1 MRSYRWRS
9 QAARAA
15 APAARCAAIHRT
27 AIATSLPRAGLR
39 AALLASVC
47 LGALAILTPGVA
59 YATDGTWIA
68 PPPNPEEW
76 TQGTNWSSSPTVPD
90 GTATFTNNS
99 ATTSV
104 TISGSASVE
113 TIQFTAAA
121 PAYSFTNFNFFT
133 INGAGIINNSASVP
147 TFTNNG
153 FISFDSGTA
162 GNAAITN
169 NGAVTF
175 LNASSA
181 GNSTIIN
188 FGGGSLVAFSNN
200 SSATDATITT
210 NSGAQTLFTTNSNGG
225 NARFIANGGGS
236 VDFSGTL
243 GPSGNNQITAGSIE
257 GAGTYSLG
265 ANQLT
270 VGSNNLSTTV
280 SGSIQDGGGAGG
292 SSASLVKVG
301 TGTLTLS
308 GNNTYTGATTINAGT
323 LAAASS
329 TALPNQTALA
339 VNLGATLAVTDGVAA
354 QIGSLADGVSGG
366 GGVQI
371 GASDPT
377 TLLTIAG
384 NSSTTF
390 SGTFSGPGSLELDS
404 GSLTLTGASNGGN
417 IGTIGGDL
425 SLCNCDDGGLTISGG
440 SLVVNGFAMGVTVTG
455 GTLAVINGGTLQ
467 VGNPPATHDLL
478 VASNMIL
485 SGAGSTVTVSG
496 FTGVGIFGPGSLTIS
511 NGGVLNSQGGAEIDT
526 FVPVLGVPTATV
538 TGPGSTWN
546 VGGSGL
552 TVGGGSTSGPGR
564 LIVSNGGV
572 VNTSS
577 LTIGDPCGCADGRV
591 TITDGGVVNS
601 FGFTGIGEA
610 STLHLGIGG
619 LAGAIITPAIDN
631 RGRIVAN
638 FTDTLTLA
646 AHISGSGTLS
656 KAGAGTLILTGSN
669 SYTGG
674 TTITGGTLQLGNGG
688 ASGSIAGNVTND
700 GTFAINRSDTFAF
713 GGVISGTGSFAQ
725 IGPGTT
731 ILTAANTYSGGTV
744 INSGMLAVTAD
755 ANLGAATGGL
765 SFGGGTLQ
773 FLSGFTTN
781 RAVTLNAGG
790 GTFDTNGNNAT
801 LAGTISGSGPLTKI
815 GAGVLTLSGSS
826 TYSGATTVNSGTLQ
840 AGALNA
846 FASASA
852 FTIASGATLNLNGFN
867 QTIGSLAGAGSVTL
881 GSATLTTGTDNT
893 STTFSGTISGS
904 GGLTK
909 IGSGALTL
917 SGANTY
923 SGGTTITGGSLQLG
937 NGGASGSIVG
947 NVTNNGTF
955 AINRSNTF
963 TFGGVISGSGA
974 FQQNG
979 AGTTILTA
987 ANTYTGGTT
996 ITGGTLQLGNGGAG
1010 GSIVGNVTNSSTFA
1024 INRSDTFT
1032 FGGVIS
1038 GSGALQQNGAGTTI
1052 LTAANTYTGGTTI
1065 NAGTLQL
1072 GNGGTSG
1079 SIAGDLV
1086 NNGTFAINRSDVFA
1100 FGGVISGT
1108 GAFQQ
1113 NGTGTTILTANNTYT
1128 GGTALNAGTL
1138 AVGSNTAL
1146 GTGALAFASGA
1157 TLQAAANGL
1166 SLANAMTLSGADT
1179 VDTQT
1184 NALTLSGTI
1193 SGSGG
1198 LTKIGSGVLT
1208 LSGANTYSGGT
1219 TLAAGTLRLASNQ
1232 ALGTGALTTTGS
1244 VVDYANGVTI
1254 TNPIVLNSNTTQ
1266 LQVTAGTATQ
1276 AGVISELN
1284 GPRPMEKIGGGT
1296 LVLTANNTYSG
1307 PTTIS
1312 AGTLIVNGSIANSAV
1327 TVNGGATLA
1336 GTGAVGAITITSGAT
1351 FAPGAAATTGA
1362 MTVVGN
1368 LAFQSGAL
1376 YLVHVNPSTASST
1389 KVTAGGSATLSGTVQ
1404 AVFASGRYAT
1414 RSYTI
1419 LSAAGGRSGTFS
1431 SLTTS
1436 NLPAGFTASLG
1447 YTATDA
1453 TLNLT
1458 ATLGR
1463 GPSDLGTG
1471 GLSINQSNVA
1481 EALNSFFNNGGALP
1495 PEFVSIFGLSGA
1507 NLANA
1512 LTLLSG
1518 EAATGAQQGAFQLTN
1533 QFLGI
1538 MLDPFV
1544 DGRSSVGGANGP
1556 ALGFAPER
1564 EELPD
1569 DIALAYAKLLK
1580 APPKPAT
1587 FEQRWSV
1594 WGAGYGGS
1602 NRTSGD
1608 PAVVGSHDLSA
1619 RTAGGAAGLD
1629 YRLAPNTVV
1638 GFALAGGGTNWS
1650 LAQGLG
1656 GGRSDAFQAGVY
1668 GTTRYGPAYVAAA
1681 FAYTNHWMSTDRFAF
1696 AGDHLTASFNASYSE
1711 SDLTGSGF
1719 ALAYNA
1725 RTATDTRSEL
1735 GGRFDRLL
1743 LLNPNAALTVR
1754 ARVAWAHD
1762 WVSDPTLAALF
1773 QTLPGA
1779 SFIVN
1784 GATPAKNSALTSAG
1798 AELRLANGV
1807 TLIGKFDGEF
1817 ASHSS
1822 TYAGTGTVRY
1832 TW

>member
-1 MRSYRWRS
+1 MRSYQWRS
-9 QAARAA
+9 QATRAVA
-15 APAARCAAIHRT
+15 EAARRAAIHRS
-27 AIATSLPRAGLR
+27 AMPLWLLPARSRLR

-47 LGALAILTPGVA
+47 LGAFAALTPSSA
-59 YATDGTWIA
+59 QTIDGTWLGGGA
-68 PPPNPEEW
+68 PVTNEW
-76 TQGTNWSSSPTVPD
+76 TQGNNWSSNPDVPD
-90 GTATFTNNS
+90 GMATFTNNS
-99 ATTSV
+99 APTSV
-104 TISGSASVE
+104 TISAPTSIG
-113 TIQFTAAA
+113 TIQFTSGA
-121 PAYSFTNFNFFT
+121 PMYSFAVNLALFE
-133 INGAGIINNSASVP
+133 INGAGIVNNSASAP
-147 TFTNNG
+147 SFTNNG
-153 FISFDSGTA
+153 
-162 GNAAITN
+162 AIT
-169 NGAVTF
+169 F
-175 LNASSA
+175 INASSA
-181 GNSTIIN
+181 GNSIIVN
-188 FGGGSLVAFSNN
+188 NGGFLLSF
-200 SSATDATITT
+200 TDTSTAGNATITT
-210 NSGAQTLFTTNSNGG
+210 NTGALTQFASNSTGG
-225 NARFIANGGGS
+225 NARFITNAGGT
-236 VDFSGTL
+236 VDFSGTS

-280 SGSIQDGGGAGG
+280 SGSIQDGGSAGG
-292 SSASLVKVG
+292 SVASLVKVG

-308 GNNTYTGATTINAGT
+308 GNNTYTGATTISAGT

-329 TALPNQTALA
+329 TAMPNQTALA

-390 SGTFSGPGSLELDS
+390 SGAFSGPGSLELDS

-440 SLVVNGFAMGVTVTG
+440 SLIVNGFAMGVTVTG

-467 VGNPPATHDLL
+467 VGNPPAIHDLL
-478 VASNMIL
+478 VASNMIV

-546 VGGSGL
+546 LGGLGL
-552 TVGGGSTSGPGR
+552 TVGGGSTMGPGR
-564 LIVSNGGV
+564 LTVSNGGV

-591 TITDGGVVNS
+591 TITDGAVVNS
-601 FGFTGIGEA
+601 FGFTGIGEG
-610 STLHLGIGG
+610 STLNLGTGG

-656 KAGAGTLILTGSN
+656 KAGSGTLILTGSN

-744 INSGMLAVTAD
+744 INSGMLAVAAD

-781 RAVTLNAGG
+781 RVVTLNAGG
-790 GTFDTNGNNAT
+790 GTVDTNGTGAT
-801 LAGTISGSGPLTKI
+801 LGGSISGSGPFTKT
-815 GAGVLTLSGSS
+815 GSGTLTLSGASS
-826 TYSGATTVNSGTLQ
+826 YSGATAVNAGMLQ
-840 AGALNA
+840 AGAANA
-846 FASASA
+846 FASGSA
-852 FTIASGATLNLNGFN
+852 FTVASGATLNLASFN

-893 STTFSGTISGS
+893 STTFSGAISGT

-909 IGSGALTL
+909 IG
-917 SGANTY
+917 
-923 SGGTTITGGSLQLG
+923 
-937 NGGASGSIVG
+937 
-947 NVTNNGTF
+947 
-955 AINRSNTF
+955 
-963 TFGGVISGSGA
+963 
-974 FQQNG
+974 
-979 AGTTILTA
+979 
-987 ANTYTGGTT
+987 
-996 ITGGTLQLGNGGAG
+996 
-1010 GSIVGNVTNSSTFA
+1010 
-1024 INRSDTFT
+1024 
-1032 FGGVIS
+1032 
-1038 GSGALQQNGAGTTI
+1038 
-1052 LTAANTYTGGTTI
+1052 
-1065 NAGTLQL
+1065 AGTL
-1072 GNGGTSG
+1072 
-1079 SIAGDLV
+1079 V
-1086 NNGTFAINRSDVFA
+1086 
-1100 FGGVISGT
+1100 
-1108 GAFQQ
+1108 
-1113 NGTGTTILTANNTYT
+1113 
-1128 GGTALNAGTL
+1128 
-1138 AVGSNTAL
+1138 
-1146 GTGALAFASGA
+1146 
-1157 TLQAAANGL
+1157 
-1166 SLANAMTLSGADT
+1166 
-1179 VDTQT
+1179 
-1184 NALTLSGTI
+1184 
-1193 SGSGG
+1193 
-1198 LTKIGSGVLT
+1198 

-1219 TLAAGTLRLASNQ
+1219 TLAAGTLTLANNQ

-1254 TNPIVLNSNTTQ
+1254 ANPIVINSNTTQ
-1266 LQVTAGTATQ
+1266 LRVTTGTATQ

-1284 GPRPMEKIGGGT
+1284 GPRPLEKIGAGT
-1296 LVLTANNTYSG
+1296 LVLTAANTYSG

-1327 TVNGGATLA
+1327 TVNSSGTLA
-1336 GTGAVGAITITSGAT
+1336 GSGVAGAVTVNSGGT
-1351 FAPGAAATTGA
+1351 LAPGPTASPGA

-1376 YLVHVNPSTASST
+1376 YVVRVNPSNASRDN
-1389 KVTAGGSATLSGTVQ
+1389 VTGGGTATLAGTVN
-1404 AVFASGRYAT
+1404 ATFASGIYAART
-1414 RSYTI
+1414 YTI
-1419 LSAAGGRSGTFS
+1419 LSAAGGLNGTTFNT
-1431 SLTTS
+1431 LATT
-1436 NLPAGFTASLG
+1436 NLPASFTPSLS
-1447 YTATDA
+1447 YTATDVI
-1453 TLNLT
+1453 LNLT

-1463 GPSDLGTG
+1463 TSDLGTG

-1481 EALNSFFNNGGALP
+1481 EALNAFFNNGGALP
-1495 PEFVSIFGLSGA
+1495 AGFVSIFGLTGG

-1518 EAATGAQQGAFQLTN
+1518 EAATGAQQASFQLAN

-1544 DGRSSVGGANGP
+1544 DGRSGVAGTVGP

-1564 EELPD
+1564 EEL

-1580 APPKPAT
+1580 APPKPPT

-1619 RTAGGAAGLD
+1619 RVAGGAAGLD
-1629 YRLAPNTVV
+1629 YRLAPGTVV

-1656 GGRSDAFQAGVY
+1656 GGKSDAFQAGVY

-1696 AGDHLTASFNASYSE
+1696 AGDHLTASFNAQSFGGRLEGGYRFATIYGGLTPYAAIQAQSFRTPSYIE
-1711 SDLTGSGF
+1711 SDLTGGGF

-1735 GGRFDRLL
+1735 GARFDRLL
-1743 LLNPNAALTVR
+1743 LLNPNAALTMR

-1762 WVSDPTLAALF
+1762 WISDPTLAAVF

-1784 GATPAKNSALTSAG
+1784 GATAAKNSALTSAG

-1817 ASHSS
+1817 ASRSS